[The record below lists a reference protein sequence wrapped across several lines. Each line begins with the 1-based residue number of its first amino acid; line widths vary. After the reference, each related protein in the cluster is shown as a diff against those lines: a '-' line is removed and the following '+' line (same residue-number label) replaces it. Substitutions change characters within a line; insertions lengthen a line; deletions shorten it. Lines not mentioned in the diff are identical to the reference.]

1 MPPPL
6 EATPVPLPVIRLL
19 EEKKNPAPLVACA
32 PIVLLTIGSLFVFL
46 EYGTHDQL
54 FPFDRVAVPM
64 REVLERMG
72 YPLEFR
78 VDEGGI
84 HWPRR
89 EFLGDAL
96 AWFLAGG

>member
-1 MPPPL
+1 ML
-6 EATPVPLPVIRLL
+6 FRSWAAGFLAIDTPNLKPDDPKPR
-19 EEKKNPAPLVACA
+19 
-32 PIVLLTIGSLFVFL
+32 VFL

-54 FPFDRVAVPM
+54 FPFERVAVPM

-89 EFLGDAL
+89 EFLRDAL
-96 AWFLAGG
+96 DWFLAGA